1 MVMKRLTINFTL
13 ESGKN
18 LFIEKVLHFRLNVFQ
33 WGKEKKTNVKSGER
47 YIKRI
52 GSEAETISFCFSF

>member
-1 MVMKRLTINFTL
+1 MKRLTINFTL

-33 WGKEKKTNVKSGER
+33 WGKEKKN
-47 YIKRI
+47 KRKI
-52 GSEAETISFCFSF
+52 RREIHKENRK